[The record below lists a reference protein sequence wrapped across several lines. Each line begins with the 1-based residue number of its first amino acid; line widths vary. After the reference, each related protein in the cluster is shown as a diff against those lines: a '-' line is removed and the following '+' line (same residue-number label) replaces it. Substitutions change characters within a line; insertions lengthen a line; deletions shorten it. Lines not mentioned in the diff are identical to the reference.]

1 VDEYEPDDEFP
12 GIPSEHRWHYD
23 FAHIALRDFVFQQP
37 DELVRALAR
46 PDILAEVIDIIAESV
61 ALASTLYED
70 DEQEFREQTRVHL
83 QSFGSLD
90 GCLIEMPEPKFDTE
104 CHFIG
109 IVRTGESTFRY
120 FTLERAGGSTKLC
133 AWDGVDRHMN
143 FGTGPAPD
151 LKLFVEAVNGRLKR
165 LAEHD
170 DKAK

>member
-1 VDEYEPDDEFP
+1 MDEYDPDDGFP

-23 FAHIALRDFVFQQP
+23 FAHIALRDFLFQRP
-37 DELVRALAR
+37 DELVRAFTR
-46 PDILAEVIDIIAESV
+46 PDILPEVIDIIAESV

-70 DEQEFREQTRVHL
+70 DEQEFREQTRVRL

-104 CHFIG
+104 CYFIG

-133 AWDGVDRHMN
+133 AWDRVDRHMN
-143 FGTGPAPD
+143 IGIGPAPD
-151 LKLFVEAVNGRLKR
+151 LKLFVAAVNGRLKWQ
-165 LAEHD
+165 AEYD
-170 DKAK
+170 DRER